1 MALLTIDGCGIM
13 VEPQLGMSVEQLV
26 DLSGRAEDLGFGY
39 FLRSDHILPTG
50 ETHGVDSPECWT
62 SLGAIAA
69 STRRINFGPLVSPVG
84 FRNPALLAR
93 MACTLHSYSKGRLQ
107 LAVGAGWHEA
117 EYRAHGYPFPD
128 FKGRAA
134 QFGEALTIIVS
145 MIRNGRVDFDGSFFS
160 AHTDC
165 YPRPHGHLHL
175 TVGARTK
182 SLVKLAGSQADEW
195 NYFRLP
201 REKFLTLKSAFE
213 GSAGGRKVEISE
225 MTQYMIGR
233 NQSELEEN
241 ARLHAAKLGQA
252 RSPKEVLE
260 RFKASGAPCGTAD
273 EFVGRLRAIHDSGV
287 AKVYFQTLVPEN
299 TKMIEVLADA
309 LKSL

>member
-1 MALLTIDGCGIM
+1 MLTIDDCGIM
-13 VEPQLGMSVEQLV
+13 VEPQLGMTVEQLV
-26 DLSGRAEDLGFGY
+26 DLSRRAEDLGFGY

-50 ETHGVDSPECWT
+50 GTRGVDSPECWT

-69 STRRINFGPLVSPVG
+69 STRRVRFGPLVSPIG

-134 QFGEALTIIVS
+134 QFREAMAIISAMV
-145 MIRNGRVDFDGSFFS
+145 RDGRADFDGAFFS

-165 YPRPHGHLHL
+165 YPRPQGHLHL
-175 TVGARTK
+175 TVGAKTR
-182 SLVKLAGSQADEW
+182 SLVTLAGRQADEW

-201 REKFLTLKSAFE
+201 REKFLTLKDALESSAK
-213 GSAGGRKVEISE
+213 GRKVEISE
-225 MTQYMIGR
+225 MTQYMIGSD
-233 NQSELEEN
+233 QSDLEGN
-241 ARLHAAKLGQA
+241 ARVYAAKLGQA
-252 RSPKEVLE
+252 RSPREVIE
-260 RFKASGAPCGTAD
+260 RLRASGAPCGTAED
-273 EFVGRLRAIHDSGV
+273 FVERIQAIHDSGV
-287 AKVYFQTLVPEN
+287 TKVYFQTLVPEN
-299 TKMIEVLADA
+299 TRMIEVLAGA
-309 LKSL
+309 LKSA